1 MGREQMG
8 EEIPSKL
15 CGRPFDRADLER
27 IRAEILVA
35 QPPLR
40 AEIAR
45 RVCRALDW
53 TDALGR
59 PKLMSARVG
68 LLRLHRAGL
77 IALPAPSRGNGNG
90 RGLVRGPDRWPE
102 AVAVGGTVGQLSG
115 LRLEAVWERRAS
127 RLWNGLIERYH
138 YLGYR
143 PLPGAQ
149 LRYLI
154 HCDCAVL
161 GAIGF
166 GAAAWKV
173 AVRDRWIGWQASA
186 REAHLGRVLNNARFL
201 LLPWV
206 QVRNLASKVLALA
219 AARIPQDVAA
229 RYGERVV
236 LLETFVE
243 TPRHEGT
250 CYRAANW
257 QYVGETT
264 GRGKCDRTHQA
275 ALPRKAVYVYP
286 LAADFRAALG
296 VGA

>member
-1 MGREQMG
+1 MG
-8 EEIPSKL
+8 EAIPSKL
-15 CGRPFDRADLER
+15 CGRPFDGAELER
-27 IRAEILVA
+27 IRREIVA
-35 QPPLR
+35 ANPPLR

-53 TDALGR
+53 SDALGR

-77 IALPAPSRGNGNG
+77 IELPAPTGRNGNG
-90 RGLVRGPDRWPE
+90 RPLKHGPARWPQE
-102 AVAVGGTVGQLSG
+102 VPLAGSVGGLSG
-115 LRLEAVWERRAS
+115 LRLSPVTDKPAS
-127 RLWNGLIERYH
+127 RLWNGLIDRYH
-138 YLGYR
+138 YLGYT

-154 HCDCAVL
+154 ESDQGLL
-161 GAIGF
+161 GALGF

-173 AVRDRWIGWQASA
+173 AARDHWIGWQRAA

-201 LLPWV
+201 ILPWV
-206 QVRNLASKVLALA
+206 RVKNLASKVLSLA
-219 AARIPQDVAA
+219 AARVSEDFPE

-243 TPRHEGT
+243 QPRFRGT

-257 QYVGETT
+257 QWLGETT
-264 GRGKCDRTHQA
+264 GRGKLDRHHRAT
-275 ALPRKAVYVYP
+275 LPRKAIYVHP
-286 LAADFRAALG
+286 LTGDFRTAPG
-296 VGA
+296 VVR

>member
-1 MGREQMG
+1 MGKA
-8 EEIPSKL
+8 IPSKL
-15 CGRPFDRADLER
+15 CGRPFDGADLER
-27 IRAEILVA
+27 IRAEMA
-35 QPPLR
+35 AANPPLR
-40 AEIAR
+40 SEIAR
-45 RVCRALDW
+45 RVCRALQW
-53 TDALGR
+53 SDARGR

-90 RGLVRGPDRWPE
+90 RGLVRGPEVWPE
-102 AVAVGGTVGQLSG
+102 PLPVGGTVGQLRA
-115 LRLEAVWERRAS
+115 LRLEAAQEKGAS

-138 YLGYR
+138 YLGYT

-154 HCDCAVL
+154 HADHGVL

-173 AVRDRWIGWQASA
+173 AARDRWIGWEAPA
-186 REAHLGRVLNNARFL
+186 RETHLGGVLNNARFL
-201 LLPWV
+201 ILPWV
-206 QVRNLASKVLALA
+206 EVKNLASKVLALA
-219 AARIPQDVAA
+219 AARIPADFAA

-243 TPRHEGT
+243 IPRHRGT

-257 QYVGETT
+257 RYVGETR

-286 LAADFRAALG
+286 LAGDFRAALG
-296 VGA
+296 VAP

>member
-1 MGREQMG
+1 MEQS
-8 EEIPSKL
+8 IPASL
-15 CGRPFDRADLER
+15 CGRAFNETDLTR
-27 IRAEILVA
+27 IRHEIA
-35 QPPLR
+35 QARPPLR

-45 RVCRALDW
+45 RVCEALDW
-53 TDALGR
+53 RDVQGR

-77 IALPAPSRGNGNG
+77 IELPPPTRTNGNG
-90 RGLVRGPDRWPE
+90 RGLVQRPAAWPE
-102 AVAVGGTVGQLSG
+102 PVPVSGSLRGLSG
-115 LRLEAVWERRAS
+115 LHLAPVSERRAS

-154 HCDCAVL
+154 QWEGGLL

-173 AVRDRWIGWQASA
+173 AARDRWIGWTPAQRQAQ
-186 REAHLGRVLNNARFL
+186 LGRVLNNARFL
-201 LLPWV
+201 ILPWV
-206 QVRNLASKVLALA
+206 QVKHLASKVLALA
-219 AARIPQDVAA
+219 AHQVAIDFPA
-229 RYGERVV
+229 RYGEPVV

-243 TPRHEGT
+243 TPRFAGT

-257 QYVGETT
+257 RYLGETT

-275 ALPRKAVYVYP
+275 ALPRKAVYIYP
-286 LAADFRAALG
+286 LVGDVRAALG
-296 VGA
+296 VAR

>member
-1 MGREQMG
+1 MEREQMG
-8 EEIPSKL
+8 EEIPSRL
-15 CGRPFDRADLER
+15 CGRPFDKADLER
-27 IRAEILVA
+27 VRRQIKGAN
-35 QPPLR
+35 PPLR
-40 AEIAR
+40 AEIVR

-68 LLRLHRAGL
+68 LLRLHRVRL
-77 IALPAPSRGNGNG
+77 IELPAPSRRNGNG
-90 RGLVRGPDRWPE
+90 RGLVQGPDRWPE
-102 AVAVGGTVGQLSG
+102 AVPVGGTVGQLSG
-115 LRLEAVWERRAS
+115 LRLEAVREQRVS
-127 RLWNGLIERYH
+127 RFWNGLIERYH
-138 YLGYR
+138 YLGYS

-154 HCDCAVL
+154 GSDQGVL

-173 AVRDRWIGWQASA
+173 AARDRWIGWDVPS
-186 REAHLGRVLNNARFL
+186 REARLQPVLNNARYL
-201 LLPWV
+201 ILPWV
-206 QVRNLASKVLALA
+206 RVKNLASKVLALA
-219 AARIPQDVAA
+219 AERIPRDFAA

-243 TPRHEGT
+243 TPRFGGT

-257 QYVGETT
+257 QYLGETT

-275 ALPRKAVYVYP
+275 ALPRKAVYIYP
-286 LAADFRAALG
+286 LVADFRAALG
-296 VGA
+296 VAA

>member
-1 MGREQMG
+1 MDG
-8 EEIPSKL
+8 EIPSRL
-15 CGRPFDRADLER
+15 CGRAFTGADLER
-27 IRAEILVA
+27 IRAEMVA
-35 QPPLR
+35 ADPPQR
-40 AEIAR
+40 SEIAR
-45 RVCRALDW
+45 RVCRALAW
-53 TDALGR
+53 VDACGR

-77 IALPAPSRGNGNG
+77 IELPPPSRGNGNG
-90 RGLVRGPDRWPE
+90 RGLVRGPELWPE
-102 AVAVGGTVGQLSG
+102 ALPVVGTVGQLAG
-115 LRLEAVWERRAS
+115 LRLEAVRDPRAS
-127 RLWNGLIERYH
+127 RLWNGLIARYH
-138 YLGYR
+138 YLGYT

-154 HCDCAVL
+154 HHQGGVL

-173 AVRDRWIGWQASA
+173 AARDRWIGWEASV

-206 QVRNLASKVLALA
+206 RVKNLASKVLSLA
-219 AARIPQDVAA
+219 AARVAEDFPA
-229 RYGERVV
+229 RYGEPVV

-243 TPRHEGT
+243 VPRYAGT

-257 QYVGETT
+257 QYLGETA
-264 GRGKCDRTHQA
+264 GRGKCDRAHRA
-275 ALPRKAVYVYP
+275 ALPRKALYVYP

-296 VGA
+296 VAP

>member
-1 MGREQMG
+1 MD
-8 EEIPSKL
+8 EEIPSRL
-15 CGRPFDRADLER
+15 CGRPFAEADLEK
-27 IRAEILVA
+27 IRHEIA
-35 QPPLR
+35 AANPPLR

-53 TDALGR
+53 TDVLGR

-77 IALPAPSRGNGNG
+77 IELPAPSRGNGNG
-90 RGLVRGPDRWPE
+90 RGLVQGPDRWPE
-102 AVAVGGTVGQLSG
+102 PVAVGGTVGQLSG
-115 LRLEAVWERRAS
+115 LRLEAVRAQRAS

-138 YLGYR
+138 YLGYS

-154 HCDCAVL
+154 ACDQGVL

-166 GAAAWKV
+166 GAAAWK
-173 AVRDRWIGWQASA
+173 ARDRWIGWDVPS
-186 REAHLGRVLNNARFL
+186 REACLQRVLNNARFL
-201 LLPWV
+201 ILPWV
-206 QVRNLASKVLALA
+206 QVKNLASKVLALA
-219 AARIPQDVAA
+219 AARIGEDFAA

-243 TPRHEGT
+243 TPRYQGT

-257 QYVGETT
+257 QFLGETT
-264 GRGKCDRTHQA
+264 GRGKCDRTHRA

-286 LAADFRAALG
+286 LSADFRAALG
-296 VGA
+296 VAA

>member
-15 CGRPFDRADLER
+15 CGRPFDRADLKR
-27 IRAEILVA
+27 IRAEILIA

-154 HCDCAVL
+154 HCDGGVL

-173 AVRDRWIGWQASA
+173 AVRDRWIGWQATC

-206 QVRNLASKVLALA
+206 HGRNLASKVLALA
-219 AARIPQDVAA
+219 AARLSQDFAA

-243 TPRHEGT
+243 TPRFGGT

-257 QYVGETT
+257 QYLGETA

>member
-1 MGREQMG
+1 MGREQMD

-15 CGRPFDRADLER
+15 CGRLFDEVDLER
-27 IRAEILVA
+27 IRREIVGA
-35 QPPLR
+35 NPPLR

-77 IALPAPSRGNGNG
+77 IELPAPSRGNGNG
-90 RGLVRGPDRWPE
+90 RGLVQGPDRWPE
-102 AVAVGGTVGQLSG
+102 PVPVGGTVGQLSG
-115 LRLEAVWERRAS
+115 LRLEAVRGQRAS

-138 YLGYR
+138 YLGYS

-154 HCDCAVL
+154 DCDQGML

-173 AVRDRWIGWQASA
+173 AARDRWIGWDVPA
-186 REAHLGRVLNNARFL
+186 REACLQRVLNNARFL

-206 QVRNLASKVLALA
+206 QVKNLASKVLALA
-219 AARIPQDVAA
+219 AARIPRDFAA

-236 LLETFVE
+236 LLERFVE
-243 TPRHEGT
+243 RPRFGGT

-257 QYVGETT
+257 QYLGETV
-264 GRGKCDRTHQA
+264 GRGKCDRTHRA
-275 ALPRKAVYVYP
+275 ALPRKALYVYP
-286 LAADFRAALG
+286 LSADFRAALG
-296 VGA
+296 VAA

>member
-1 MGREQMG
+1 MG
-8 EEIPSKL
+8 EAIPSKL
-15 CGRPFDRADLER
+15 CGRPFDGAELER
-27 IRAEILVA
+27 IRREIVA
-35 QPPLR
+35 ANPPLR

-53 TDALGR
+53 SDALGR

-77 IALPAPSRGNGNG
+77 IELPAPTGRNGNG
-90 RGLVRGPDRWPE
+90 RPLKHGPARWPQE
-102 AVAVGGTVGQLSG
+102 VPLAGSVGGLSG
-115 LRLEAVWERRAS
+115 LRLSPVTDKPAS
-127 RLWNGLIERYH
+127 RLWNGLIDRYH
-138 YLGYR
+138 YLGYT

-154 HCDCAVL
+154 ESDQGLL
-161 GAIGF
+161 GALGF

-173 AVRDRWIGWQASA
+173 AARDHWIGWQRAA

-201 LLPWV
+201 ILPWV
-206 QVRNLASKVLALA
+206 RVKNLASKVLSLA
-219 AARIPQDVAA
+219 AARVSEDFPE

-243 TPRHEGT
+243 QPRFRGT

-257 QYVGETT
+257 QWLGETT
-264 GRGKCDRTHQA
+264 GRGKPDRHHRAT
-275 ALPRKAVYVYP
+275 LPRKAIYVHP
-286 LAADFRAALG
+286 LTGDFRTAPG
-296 VGA
+296 VVR

>member
-1 MGREQMG
+1 MG
-8 EEIPSKL
+8 EEIPSRL
-15 CGRPFDRADLER
+15 CGRPFDEADLER
-27 IRAEILVA
+27 VRREIVEA
-35 QPPLR
+35 NPPLR
-40 AEIAR
+40 AEVAR

-53 TDALGR
+53 TDVLGR

-77 IALPAPSRGNGNG
+77 IELPAPSRGNGNG
-90 RGLVRGPDRWPE
+90 RGLVQGPESWPE
-102 AVAVGGTVGQLSG
+102 PVPVGGTVGQLSG
-115 LRLEAVWERRAS
+115 LRLEAVREQRAS

-138 YLGYR
+138 YLGYS

-154 HCDCAVL
+154 ACDRGVL

-173 AVRDRWIGWQASA
+173 AVRDRWIGWEAPC
-186 REAHLGRVLNNARFL
+186 REARLGRVLNNARFL
-201 LLPWV
+201 ILPWV
-206 QVRNLASKVLALA
+206 QVKNLASKVLALA
-219 AARIPQDVAA
+219 AARIPEDFAA
-229 RYGERVV
+229 RYGERPV
-236 LLETFVE
+236 LLETYVE
-243 TPRHEGT
+243 IPRFRGT

-257 QYVGETT
+257 RHLGETA

-286 LAADFRAALG
+286 LAADFRRTLG
-296 VGA
+296 VAA